1 MTDRMNQF
9 DSKLGMT
16 PAQWTDLIRR
26 LNDPNDPAGNYRPF
40 GGPGDVMDVNKMDW
54 IKGA

>member
-26 LNDPNDPAGNYRPF
+26 LNDPNDPAGNYRSP
-40 GGPGDVMDVNKMDW
+40 GGPGDIMDVNKMDW
-54 IKGA
+54 IKGV